1 MFSAKTLFLLSLAL
15 TAGVFAQ
22 EPQVKVNMLNVCSP
36 SADDQKEIAAAL
48 AKIPRQ
54 PQFASDFEVSR
65 GRSTLSDTPD
75 FLKMG
80 AAAQVSPEVAT
91 SSYVRVRREFAAK
104 SPFATVQYS
113 FSQDAKNLVET
124 LVLRLRDP
132 KDLMQVSIEDNAS
145 AVTTPAAMLST
156 NTPVSRVK
164 LERFGKSSVVLARC
178 QGSEGAPPPDQSAY
192 EPLFRSA
199 TSIMSDY
206 RGLLNAR
213 TMVPDELT
221 RVRAA
226 HATRNKSVATPNKAP
241 GTTKKEGSH
250 P

>member
-1 MFSAKTLFLLSLAL
+1 MFSPRILLL
-15 TAGVFAQ
+15 TGLIWSISVVAQ
-22 EPQVKVNMLNVCSP
+22 EPQVKVNVLNVCSP
-36 SADDQKEIAAAL
+36 SADEQKEIGAAL

-80 AAAQVSPEVAT
+80 ATAQVSPEVAT
-91 SSYVRVRREFAAK
+91 SNYVRVRREFAGKALF
-104 SPFATVQYS
+104 STVQYS

-124 LVLRLRDP
+124 LALRLREP

-145 AVTTPAAMLST
+145 AITTPASMLTT
-156 NTPVSRVK
+156 NTPVSRIK
-164 LERFGKSSVVLARC
+164 LERFGKSSIVLARC
-178 QGSEGAPPPDQSAY
+178 QGSEGGPPPDQSAY

-213 TMVPDELT
+213 RMVPDELA
-221 RVRAA
+221 RVSAVGAA
-226 HATRNKSVATPNKAP
+226 KAKSTGAPAKPAPKNK
-241 GTTKKEGSH
+241 
-250 P
+250 